1 MATVMTSSC
10 SYLLRNEAESEL
22 GKGGAELKLENEKLY
37 ILPKFGGVIQLSLI
51 DITEIMPR
59 DYSLE
64 MILSSREILSV
75 FDLGYKYGDFV
86 LNLFHLR
93 NEIILKYL
101 LMNESVKRSG
111 IWGELTLVDASG
123 KVKQFERCEIRLC
136 ETSMV
141 LMPAMGEPIRILHS
155 NIAQAETKDYT
166 ISITTESGEKL
177 TISKLGKEFESTSRD
192 LSAAMNQLNVQS
204 QALIKDLVPL
214 AEPSIIR
221 AVSRLLKDGKAAR
234 RTNIESESPEVWSA
248 LEKKLQQTSIWN
260 EYQYLKSIG
269 RQERIAIGI
278 KRGLMGDLT
287 GNYLWLLI
295 PIYGKDPKFGNAM
308 VLEAV
313 RLPSDP
319 KENQSHEE
327 GMRLEVDSGTA
338 TGGNATYVF
347 RLVLRKDSAVLAG
360 NEKELDVRVDNMIST
375 MNQLMLDINFRRE
388 PIFLSDE
395 LLRTEPK
402 YARYR
407 YATQKIQSLK
417 DLRQLFIGRIIHS
430 SFEQWKTDI
439 TDLLSFNSS
448 TNDDDAKWEKY

>member
-1 MATVMTSSC
+1 
-10 SYLLRNEAESEL
+10 LLRNEAEGEL
-22 GKGGAELKLENEKLY
+22 AKGEAELKLENEKLY
-37 ILPKFGGVIQLSLI
+37 VLPKFGEVIQLSLI
-51 DITEIMPR
+51 DIAEIMPH

-64 MILSSREILSV
+64 MTLSSREILSV
-75 FDLGYKYGDFV
+75 FDLGYKYEDLV

-101 LMNESVKRSG
+101 LMNESAKRSG

-123 KVKQFERCEIRLC
+123 KVKQFERCEIRLY

-141 LMPAMGEPIRILHS
+141 LMPAMGEPIKVLHS

-177 TISKLGKEFESTSRD
+177 NISKLGKEFESTARD
-192 LSAAMNQLNVQS
+192 LSAAMNQLNLQS

-214 AEPSIIR
+214 ADPSIIR

-234 RTNIESESPEVWSA
+234 RTDIESESPEVWSA

-269 RQERIAIGI
+269 HQEKIAIGI

-295 PIYGKDPKFGNAM
+295 PIYGKDPKFAKAM
-308 VLEAV
+308 VMEAV
-313 RLPSDP
+313 RLPSDLP
-319 KENQSHEE
+319 ENQSQEE
-327 GMRLEVDSGTA
+327 GMRLEADSNTA

-347 RLVLRKDSAVLAG
+347 RIVSPKDSTGFTG
-360 NEKELDVRVDNMIST
+360 NEKGLDARVDNMIST
-375 MNQLMLDINFRRE
+375 INQLMLDINFRRE

-402 YARYR
+402 YAKYR

-417 DLRQLFIGRIIHS
+417 ELRHLFMGRIIHS

-439 TDLLSFNSS
+439 ADLLSLNSS
-448 TNDDDAKWEKY
+448 TDDDPNREK